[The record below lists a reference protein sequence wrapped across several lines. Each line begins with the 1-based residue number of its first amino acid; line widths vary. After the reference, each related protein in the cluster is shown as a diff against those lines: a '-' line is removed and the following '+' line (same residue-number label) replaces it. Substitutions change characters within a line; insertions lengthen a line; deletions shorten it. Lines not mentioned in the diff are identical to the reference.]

1 MPAAHQRLRNDKTV
15 VSLCGESLLELERE
29 GWTLPQIEKQI
40 ILLAMDEDTSLGR
53 NSSAGKGK
61 SPTNLILMFVCVR
74 LDSSI
79 SAKSLACALRIS
91 EFKSWPMMPLDL
103 RPVTQPLPFFCVK
116 GIMVVPPTQGSGSI
130 GGT

>member
-1 MPAAHQRLRNDKTV
+1 M
-15 VSLCGESLLELERE
+15 
-29 GWTLPQIEKQI
+29 LPQTEKQI

-74 LDSSI
+74 QSSI

-103 RPVTQPLPFFCVK
+103 RPIT
-116 GIMVVPPTQGSGSI
+116 
-130 GGT
+130 